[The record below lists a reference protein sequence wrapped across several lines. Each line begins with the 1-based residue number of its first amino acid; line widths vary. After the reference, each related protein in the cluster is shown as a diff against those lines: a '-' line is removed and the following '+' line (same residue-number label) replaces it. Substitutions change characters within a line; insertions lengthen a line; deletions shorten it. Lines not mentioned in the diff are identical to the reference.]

1 MPEVYKDQYEPIK
14 TILFW
19 NGENVDAD
27 GSVVVTFYDV
37 TEDPS
42 ITPAISPTTPIT
54 VLTATKNETNIGSYQ
69 VSLPTN
75 LVNRER
81 KYRLVWAYTIS
92 GTSASN
98 VSFVDVVLP
107 YASLADAVEQLGVGI
122 DSGDPSYKTYIQLK
136 QAEKYARHII
146 EDYTGQEFHLYD
158 DTEIVYGSDSDIL
171 PLPYRIESIFKLYA
185 NDVLLYD
192 ATVTPAINNWLYTPI
207 IAESNFAIRIDRTT
221 LLDNTVYT
229 ANGMVPPTINDT
241 YAGHAFAKNV
251 RYTVVGKF
259 GWSEV
264 PEDVQ
269 QACINLMGH
278 YFEKDR
284 LWKDQYVKKV
294 QTFDWNI
301 EYSGDVF
308 SGTGCSYADK
318 LLSAYV
324 LSQMVVI

>member
-54 VLTATKNETNIGSYQ
+54 ALTATKNETNIGSYQ
-69 VSLPTN
+69 VSLPLN
-75 LVNRER
+75 LVDRER

-92 GTSASN
+92 GSSASN
-98 VSFVDVVLP
+98 VSYVDVVVP
-107 YASLADAVEQLGVGI
+107 YASIADSVEQLGIGI

-136 QAEKYARHII
+136 QSEKYARHII

-171 PLPYRIESIFKLYA
+171 PLPYRIERIFKLYA

-207 IAESNFAIRIDRTT
+207 IAESNFGIRIDRTT

-251 RYTVVGKF
+251 RYTVVGRF

-318 LLSAYV
+318 LLSPFV

>member
-1 MPEVYKDQYEPIK
+1 MAEVYKDRYEPIR

-27 GSVVVTFYDV
+27 GSVVVTVYDV

-42 ITPAISPTTPIT
+42 IIPAINPTTLVT
-54 VLTATKNETNIGSYQ
+54 TLTATKMETNIGSYQ
-69 VSLPTN
+69 VTLPTN
-75 LVNRER
+75 LTDR
-81 KYRLVWAYTIS
+81 KRKFKLVWSYS
-92 GTSASN
+92 VGGVSASN
-98 VSFVDVVLP
+98 TIYSDVVIP
-107 YASLADAVEQLGVGI
+107 YASISEAIEVLEIGI
-122 DSGDPSYKTYIQLK
+122 DSSDPNYKTYSQLK

-146 EDYTGQEFHLYD
+146 DDYTGQEFSPYF

-171 PLPYRIESIFKLYA
+171 PLPYRIEQIYKLYA

-192 ATVTPAINNWLYTPI
+192 STTNPVTNNWLYTPI
-207 IAESNFAIRIDRTT
+207 VSENNFGIRIDRTT

-241 YAGHAFAKNV
+241 YAGQAFAKNV
-251 RYTVVGKF
+251 RYKVVGQF

-264 PEDVQ
+264 PDDVQ
-269 QACINLMGH
+269 QSCINLMGH

-284 LWKDQYVKKV
+284 LWKDQYVKNVK
-294 QTFDWNI
+294 TFDWNI

-308 SGTGCSYADK
+308 SGTGCAYADK
-318 LLSAYV
+318 LLSGYV
-324 LSQMVVI
+324 LNQMVVI